1 MKRGKPYI
9 TEDKNYN
16 GKIFWSHCL
25 TECFEGSNK
34 LSMDYDTCIDEL
46 NRDDKYITVELGMRD
61 KLI

>member
-1 MKRGKPYI
+1 MKSGKPYI
-9 TEDKNYN
+9 TEYKNYN

-46 NRDDKYITVELGMRD
+46 NWYDKYITDELEMRD